1 MLVAAGSLLAYY
13 VTHLNRRDQLD
24 FPAGAPPF
32 FSIFC
37 GRCGEF
43 IDKGYTTAFGRHF
56 HLGCFVCDQCKVF
69 SGQRLFRHQS
79 GFLCA
84 KHLCSAKKAACK
96 CAVCGQSIQRKW
108 FSLVKKTQFLVAVT
122 GEVYCAH
129 HAQEPEYELTCFLCH
144 RHLNFK
150 SAQPFQVFDP
160 SASSRRFLCNSCA
173 QQGRI
178 FTLDALEPLHRFIQS
193 QFRYLGLNCPVD
205 LLAPLVLV
213 DEAYLGA
220 QQPAQEDFQ
229 HVEGLTHKM
238 TSFAVRRTKIYV
250 LAGLPKVEMISVL
263 AHEMMH
269 SYLHTFGV
277 LNLPKHVE
285 ESLCELMSYLAL
297 SGLLLEEP
305 RKLLN
310 LELSAVE
317 ETLSLLDLQLQE
329 RGSPLNSAYKSIRG
343 RGFIEL
349 LHFVSEH
356 KCLPPPI
363 ANPSP
368 PGIIEPLLS

>member
-1 MLVAAGSLLAYY
+1 
-13 VTHLNRRDQLD
+13 
-24 FPAGAPPF
+24 
-32 FSIFC
+32 
-37 GRCGEF
+37 
-43 IDKGYTTAFGRHF
+43 
-56 HLGCFVCDQCKVF
+56 
-69 SGQRLFRHQS
+69 
-79 GFLCA
+79 
-84 KHLCSAKKAACK
+84 
-96 CAVCGQSIQRKW
+96 
-108 FSLVKKTQFLVAVT
+108 
-122 GEVYCAH
+122 
-129 HAQEPEYELTCFLCH
+129 
-144 RHLNFK
+144 
-150 SAQPFQVFDP
+150 
-160 SASSRRFLCNSCA
+160 
-173 QQGRI
+173 
-178 FTLDALEPLHRFIQS
+178 
-193 QFRYLGLNCPVD
+193 
-205 LLAPLVLV
+205 
-213 DEAYLGA
+213 
-220 QQPAQEDFQ
+220 
-229 HVEGLTHKM
+229 M